1 MINLTKCRL
10 CLKRIREH
18 ELTRRAMVVK
28 GIVTVAVLTYVIH
41 PDPAVAAMVAT
52 GGNLIW
58 IWLDG

>member
-1 MINLTKCRL
+1 MINSCKL

-18 ELTRRAMVVK
+18 ELTRRALIVK
-28 GIVTVAVLTYVIH
+28 GIVTASVLAYAIH